1 MEKKKVFLAEYIHP
15 SARALLEQYVEIID
29 SKEDLSEVVAAINRN
44 QVKIRKEFIDKAPN
58 LKIIGVHGTGLD
70 GVDVAY
76 AKEKG
81 IEVFNTPGAN
91 AASVAELN
99 IALALDLSRN
109 ITRVDRDLQ
118 KGIDMLQAKSKF
130 TGHEIGGKTA
140 GFLGFGN
147 IGRMTAQKLQSAFG
161 CKILAWDKFRN
172 EEEAA
177 KMNAVYVD
185 SVENI
190 LKESDLIFMAL
201 SLDDSTRH
209 MIDYER
215 LCLCKPSTIF
225 INAARGPLVDEEGL
239 QRALEEG
246 RIYAAA
252 SDVFEKEPVS
262 PEHPLLQ
269 MNNFF
274 ATPHIGGN
282 TEEALQ
288 RVGMAVVEGT
298 LKRLGYI

>member
-1 MEKKKVFLAEYIHP
+1 MIRKKVFLAEFIHP
-15 SARALLEQYVEIID
+15 EARTLLEQYVDIVDSQDELIEI
-29 SKEDLSEVVAAINRN
+29 EAAINRN

-58 LKIIGVHGTGLD
+58 LKYIGVHGTGLD

-91 AASVAELN
+91 AVSVAELN

-109 ITRVDRDLQ
+109 ITRIDRDLQ
-118 KGIDMLQAKSKF
+118 NGMEMISAKTKY

-147 IGRMTAQKLQSAFG
+147 IGRMTAEKLYRAFG
-161 CKILAWDKFRN
+161 CKILAWDKYRN
-172 EEEAA
+172 EEAA
-177 KMNAVYVD
+177 AELSADYVD
-185 SVENI
+185 SVEEI
-190 LKESDLIFMAL
+190 LRESDFIFMAL
-201 SLDDSTRH
+201 SLDESNRH
-209 MIDYER
+209 MINYDR
-215 LCLCKPSTIF
+215 LCLCKKSAIF

-239 QRALEEG
+239 HRALEEG
-246 RIYAAA
+246 KIYAAA

-262 PEHPLLQ
+262 PEHPLLK
-269 MNNFF
+269 MPNFL

-282 TEEALQ
+282 TEEALR
-288 RVGMAVVEGT
+288 RVGMEVVKKT
-298 LKRLGYI
+298 LNKLGYL